1 MRRLALVLVLALGA
15 GGCATVRDYFG
26 GTDNT
31 EPPAELVAF
40 NSTLPVHVVWSRR
53 VGSGT
58 DKYYLKLVP
67 AAHAGTVFAASHK
80 GTVGAYDAGS
90 GQVRWEVDIKA
101 PITGGPGVGAGLVLV
116 GTSDAEVIALGEQD
130 GAVRWRTRVSSEVL
144 AVPQAAD
151 GVVVVR
157 TIDGKLLGLNA
168 EDGKRLWIYDR
179 GVPILSL
186 RGTSSPVIADGLVV
200 SGYASGTL
208 VALSLKDGRPVWDTG
223 ISVPRGRSELERM
236 VDIDADPVVV
246 DGVIYVVTF
255 QGHIATVELKSG
267 RIGWIRELSSNAGL
281 GADTRN
287 VYVTDDT
294 GYVWSFT
301 RNRGE
306 GLWKQE
312 KLRARSVTAPV
323 VYGDYVVVGDFE
335 GYLHWLA
342 RDDGRFVARI
352 RVDEAGLLVA
362 PVVVGDTLYVTGKG
376 GVLAA
381 LRAGG

>member
-1 MRRLALVLVLALGA
+1 VRRAVLTVLLALAA
-15 GGCATVRDYFG
+15 SGCATVRDYLG
-26 GTDNT
+26 GTDNA
-31 EPPAELVAF
+31 EPPAELVTF
-40 NSTLPVHVVWSRR
+40 TPTLPVQIKWSRR

-67 AAHAGTVFAASHK
+67 AVHAGKVFAASHK
-80 GTVGAYDAGS
+80 GTVGAYDAAS
-90 GQVRWEVDIKA
+90 GQIKWEVDIKV

-157 TIDGKLLGLNA
+157 TVDGKLLGLNPA
-168 EDGKRLWIYDR
+168 DGKRIWIYDR
-179 GVPILSL
+179 GVPILTL
-186 RGTSSPVIADGLVV
+186 RGTSSPVIAEGLVV

-246 DGVIYVVTF
+246 DGMVYVVTF
-255 QGHIATVELKSG
+255 QGHIAAVELKSG
-267 RIGWIRELSSNAGL
+267 RIGWIRELSSNAGIR
-281 GADTRN
+281 ADARN
-287 VYVTDDT
+287 VYVTDDI
-294 GYVWSFT
+294 GSVWSFT

-312 KLRARSVTAPV
+312 KLRARSVTAPA
-323 VYGDYVVVGDFE
+323 VYGDYIVVGDFE

-342 RDDGRFVARI
+342 RDDGHFVARV
-352 RVDEAGLLVA
+352 RVDDAGILVA
-362 PVVVGDTLYVTGKG
+362 PIVVGDTLYVTGKG